1 MHQAAEVASRGHL
14 HGAPLLPETE
24 TAEELSEQDHV
35 SGDRTPL
42 SKGLQ
47 TSDHVSLHTTTLER
61 KRGET
66 YLALSGLAPSPR

>member
-1 MHQAAEVASRGHL
+1 MHQATEVASRGHL
-14 HGAPLLPETE
+14 HGAPLLPKTE
-24 TAEELSEQDHV
+24 IAEGLSQQDHI

-47 TSDHVSLHTTTLER
+47 TFDRISLHTTTLER